1 MFSLPAWLL
10 LSTLVAAPADVD
22 LVVFMAQGCPH
33 CQQLRPELQ
42 ELREAGF
49 RVQEVDALAHRTT
62 AAEWKVESVPTL
74 VILRNQKEV
83 DRVVGRLSKADLLKR
98 LPTETAPAVNPFGS
112 PSPTRSIGSISDAPS
127 STEDVLRNLNR
138 ESQVV
143 PASVNIPPAQYN
155 PSRAGNMPNSAAIAA
170 AGFERMNTPRDFP
183 SLNQPMNAIPVDPVV
198 AKQKAMDATV
208 RLRIESETMQ
218 SNGSGTVIWS
228 QNGEALIIT
237 CGHIF
242 RDMKPTDQLFVDF
255 YRNGN
260 WVNVPGQVLQYFADK
275 HDIGMVKCAL
285 PFEVEPVG
293 INYSEPLAVG
303 SAAYSI
309 GCDRGT
315 PPAIRDTQITCLN
328 RYLGE
333 PNIEVAGAPVDGR
346 SGGGLFDANGNLVGV
361 CNAADHQDNEGIYAG
376 QGQIV
381 YQLQSLQLQIPSAS
395 TRNLAQT
402 PAVQLPPQG
411 TSPSSKPG
419 SFEPASNATSPAQ
432 RFADIDT
439 SRGQNEWLPQ
449 QEPSA
454 TTAQAAEVIMIV
466 RDGKNPPREV
476 RVSQPTPE
484 LLKWI
489 DQQDSSEAAG
499 LKR

>member
-33 CQQLRPELQ
+33 CQQLRPELE
-42 ELREAGF
+42 ELRAAGY
-49 RVQEVDALAHRTT
+49 RVQEVDALSHRAT

-74 VILRNQKEV
+74 VILRDQKEV
-83 DRVVGRLSKADLLKR
+83 DRVVGRLSKGDLLKR
-98 LPTETAPAVNPFGS
+98 LPTDSPPPVNPFGS
-112 PSPTRSIGSISDAPS
+112 QSPTRSIGSISDAPS
-127 STEDVLRNLNR
+127 ATDDRLRNLNR

-143 PASVNIPPAQYN
+143 PASANIPTSQFN
-155 PSRAGNMPNSAAIAA
+155 AA
-170 AGFERMNTPRDFP
+170 ASLDRSNSPREFP
-183 SLNQPMNAIPVDPVV
+183 NLNQPMSSVPVDPVA
-198 AKQKAMDATV
+198 AKQKALTATV
-208 RLRIESETMQ
+208 RLRIESESMQ

-242 RDMKPTDQLFVDF
+242 RDMKNGDQLFVDF
-255 YRNGN
+255 YRDGN
-260 WVNVPGQVLQYFADK
+260 WVNVPGQVLQFFADK
-275 HDIGMVKCAL
+275 HDIGMVKCSL

-293 INYSEPLAVG
+293 INYTEPLAVG
-303 SAAYSI
+303 SAAFSI

-315 PPAIRDTQITCLN
+315 PPAIKETQITCLN

-346 SGGGLFDANGNLVGV
+346 SGGGLFDASGNLVGV

-381 YQLQSLQLQIPSAS
+381 YQLQALSLQIPSA
-395 TRNLAQT
+395 
-402 PAVQLPPQG
+402 
-411 TSPSSKPG
+411 TSAP
-419 SFEPASNATSPAQ
+419 TQ
-432 RFADIDT
+432 RFAQLDT
-439 SRGQNEWLPQ
+439 ARGQNEWLPPQ
-449 QEPSA
+449 Q
-454 TTAQAAEVIMIV
+454 TNAAAAPAAPTEVIMIV

-476 RVSQPTPE
+476 RVTEPTPE

-489 DQQDSSEAAG
+489 DQQAAPDASSASLPA
-499 LKR
+499 RTAQ

>member
-33 CQQLRPELQ
+33 CQQLRPELE
-42 ELREAGF
+42 ELRAAGY
-49 RVQEVDALAHRTT
+49 RVQEVDALSHRAT

-74 VILRNQKEV
+74 VILRDQKEV
-83 DRVVGRLSKADLLKR
+83 DRVVGRLSKGDLLKR
-98 LPTETAPAVNPFGS
+98 LPTESPPPVNPFGS
-112 PSPTRSIGSISDAPS
+112 QSPTRSIGSISDAPS
-127 STEDVLRNLNR
+127 LTDDRLRNLNR

-143 PASVNIPPAQYN
+143 PASATVPTSQYN
-155 PSRAGNMPNSAAIAA
+155 PAAVTGRMPDPNSLNAV
-170 AGFERMNTPRDFP
+170 GLDRSNSPREFP
-183 SLNQPMNAIPVDPVV
+183 NLNQPMNTVPVDPI
-198 AKQKAMDATV
+198 AAQQKALAATV
-208 RLRIESETMQ
+208 RLRIESESMQ

-228 QNGEALIIT
+228 QNGEAFIVT

-242 RDMKPTDQLFVDF
+242 RDMKNGDQLFVDF
-255 YRNGN
+255 YRDGN
-260 WVNVPGQVLQYFADK
+260 WVNVPGQVLQFFADK
-275 HDIGMVKCAL
+275 HDIGMVKCVL

-303 SAAYSI
+303 SAAFSI

-315 PPAIRDTQITCLN
+315 PPAIKETQITCLN

-346 SGGGLFDANGNLVGV
+346 SGGGLFDASGNLVGV

-381 YQLQSLQLQIPSAS
+381 YQLQALSLQIPSA
-395 TRNLAQT
+395 
-402 PAVQLPPQG
+402 
-411 TSPSSKPG
+411 TSAP
-419 SFEPASNATSPAQ
+419 TQ
-432 RFADIDT
+432 RFAQLDT
-439 SRGQNEWLPQ
+439 ARGQNEWLPQ
-449 QEPSA
+449 QEKSA
-454 TTAQAAEVIMIV
+454 AAIPVAAPEVIMIV

-476 RVSQPTPE
+476 RVAQPTPE

-489 DQQDSSEAAG
+489 DQQSTTAETT
-499 LKR
+499 LK